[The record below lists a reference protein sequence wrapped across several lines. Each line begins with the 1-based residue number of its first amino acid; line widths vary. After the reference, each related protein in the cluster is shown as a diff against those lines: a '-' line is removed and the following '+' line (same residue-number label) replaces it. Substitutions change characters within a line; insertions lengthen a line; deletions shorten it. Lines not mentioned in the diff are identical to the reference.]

1 MTEGQELLDR
11 YNAKCAEII
20 KAYPDAMHEELM
32 MRAIQAGF
40 TMGAKE
46 MEGQLLAALAIRS
59 AKAG

>member
-11 YNAKCAEII
+11 YNVKCAEII
-20 KAYPDAMHEELM
+20 RRHPDAMHEELM

-46 MEGQLLAALAIRS
+46 MEGQLLARLAIRS
-59 AKAG
+59 AKAV